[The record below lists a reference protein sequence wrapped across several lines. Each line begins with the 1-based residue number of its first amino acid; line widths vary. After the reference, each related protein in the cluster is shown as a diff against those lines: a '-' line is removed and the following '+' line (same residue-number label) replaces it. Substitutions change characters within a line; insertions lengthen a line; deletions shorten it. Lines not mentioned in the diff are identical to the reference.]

1 MVIDA
6 ADPDTRSVGSFFMNP
21 VVAPTFMPTAMAAVR
36 RWWRQ
41 GFRVRRQ

>member
-21 VVAPTFMPTAMAAVR
+21 IVDAAHRERLMARSAVLSRPTIA
-36 RWWRQ
+36 
-41 GFRVRRQ
+41 